1 MERYAN
7 SAGSSLSK
15 SCVTNE
21 AKSSTFPFL
30 VSRSRQGRFG
40 GGHCGRETIRL
51 RPQHPAGMG
60 ANGFMCCRYGH
71 CRTGPYGRG
80 EA

>member
-7 SAGSSLSK
+7 SARSSLSEPY
-15 SCVTNE
+15 VTNE
-21 AKSSTFPFL
+21 AKLSTFLFL
-30 VSRSRQGRFG
+30 VSRNRQGRFG
-40 GGHCGRETIRL
+40 REHCGRKTICL

-60 ANGFMCCRYGH
+60 ANGFMCCGYGH
-71 CRTGPYGRG
+71 CRTAPYGRG